1 MKAKTL
7 LLAVAAVAAAVSTQ
21 AQVYSVN
28 AVGYVNRTLVPGY
41 NMVSNPLNAADN
53 TVGALFMNFQGGPVQ
68 GTTVYKLVGSGFQTS
83 RYDDLDG
90 FYSGQATTQTVL
102 PGEGVFVLL
111 PGSASKTLT
120 FVGEVVQGPTTTPL
134 PRGFSI
140 KASVVPQAVK
150 PDALGAGSIPA
161 AQGDVIYRYNTT
173 TKGFDSYRYD
183 DLDAAWSRNGV
194 QGLPAFD
201 VGEAF
206 YYLRVGAATNWTRTF
221 SVNNPT

>member
-28 AVGYVNRTLVPGY
+28 AVGYVNRTLKPGY
-41 NMVSNPLNAADN
+41 NLVANPLNAADN
-53 TVGALFMNFQGGPVQ
+53 TIGSVFMNFQGGPKN
-68 GTTVYKLVGSGFQTS
+68 GTIIYKLVGSGFQSS

-90 FYSGQATTQTVL
+90 FYSGQATTLTVV
-102 PGEGVFVLL
+102 PGEGVYVLI
-111 PGSASKTLT
+111 PGTEDKTIT
-120 FVGEVVQGPTTTPL
+120 FVGEVVQGPTSTPL

-140 KASVVPQAVK
+140 KSSVVPQAVK

-161 AQGDVIYRYNTT
+161 ANGDIIYRYNTT
-173 TKGFDSYRYD
+173 TKGFDSYRFD
-183 DLDAAWSRNGV
+183 DLDGTWSHNGV
-194 QGLPAFD
+194 AGLPVFD